1 MNESN
6 NEEGKREITVFFN
19 KKANNYPGT
28 SNEKKFKIKQNPV
41 LKCTRIT
48 QVSDQHTTLSTE
60 IMKKAAATLAFLA
73 CILAGD
79 A

>member
-28 SNEKKFKIKQNPV
+28 SNEKTP
-41 LKCTRIT
+41 
-48 QVSDQHTTLSTE
+48 SPD
-60 IMKKAAATLAFLA
+60 
-73 CILAGD
+73 
-79 A
+79 